1 MNRKQHISKYNPTKL
16 FKKEKLIMKKL
27 TSILIVVMFLCGMLA
42 MTASAAEA
50 PLVYEYSSG
59 GDTPN
64 TSTVTIDPLPYAIW

>member
-1 MNRKQHISKYNPTKL
+1 
-16 FKKEKLIMKKL
+16 MKKL